1 MASYKRDWT
10 FSPSIRCYNLATR
23 KQRWIVPS
31 PIRANIDAIA
41 QGAVAGNRLA
51 LYSATGDAAVLDSR
65 TGKKVWT
72 RNDLARLPTTP
83 AMHKDL
89 VLLGNDTLKAVRL
102 SDGKEVWS
110 ISMQG
115 LLNKNRWSPATVSE
129 PLPTRSTATSSTV
142 GA

>member
-1 MASYKRDWT
+1 
-10 FSPSIRCYNLATR
+10 
-23 KQRWIVPS
+23 
-31 PIRANIDAIA
+31 
-41 QGAVAGNRLA
+41 
-51 LYSATGDAAVLDSR
+51 
-65 TGKKVWT
+65 
-72 RNDLARLPTTP
+72 
-83 AMHKDL
+83 MHKDL